1 MRETGRRAGKLRRLK
16 RVYIEREIREAAEAL
31 RKAEDVVAAAHARGF
46 GAARH
51 PPAVSWGRYDAAL
64 AATVP
69 LLARG
74 GLYVSKTP
82 CLAEMNPLIPY
93 LAVPLMRAIGKAPAV
108 LCFDEH
114 RLTSAMAQQG
124 LHIVCTERHGRR
136 GKDIRA
142 FVVARKPG

>member
-1 MRETGRRAGKLRRLK
+1 
-16 RVYIEREIREAAEAL
+16 
-31 RKAEDVVAAAHARGF
+31 
-46 GAARH
+46 
-51 PPAVSWGRYDAAL
+51 
-64 AATVP
+64 
-69 LLARG
+69 
-74 GLYVSKTP
+74 
-82 CLAEMNPLIPY
+82 MNPLIPY

-142 FVVARKPG
+142 FVLARKPG